1 MQTLAT
7 YIAGL
12 SLAVAV
18 ATQVSE
24 QVSIQLTRVGTAIIN
39 AGIYP

>member
-12 SLAVAV
+12 SLAAV
-18 ATQVSE
+18 IATQVSE
-24 QVSIQLTRVGTAIIN
+24 HVSAALLRVAGAISG
-39 AGIYP
+39 AY